1 MVFLVKPHDV
11 NDLAEYLHQLYH
23 RRDQLPLMGKAGRSL
38 AHAFAQEQTVSAM
51 EEIYTTYMDQAEKV
65 M

>member
-1 MVFLVKPHDV
+1 M

-23 RRDQLPLMGKAGRSL
+23 KRDQLPLMGKAGRSL

-51 EEIYTTYMDQAEKV
+51 EEIYTTFMDQAEKV